1 MGRDLLRPQAG
12 VQEETLDKDERF
24 DVVLKRYDHLNDQ
37 LSKQE
42 VIRDQSLYR
51 RLARERSDLSEAVES
66 INSYRDIERRVRED
80 RDVVESGDDAEL
92 IELAEAELEELEERL
107 EELDERIKMLLIPKD
122 PDDSRNTLFEIR
134 AGTGGNEA
142 SLFAADLARMYR
154 LYAEGQD
161 WKVDVMSSNPTEI
174 GGYKEIIFL
183 ISGAGA
189 YGKLK
194 FESGVH
200 RVQRVPVTESGG
212 RIHTSAVSVAVLPEA
227 EEVDVTIAPK
237 DLRVDVFRSSGPG
250 GQSVNTTDSAVRIT
264 HIPTGMVVTCQDEKS
279 QHKNKAKAL
288 KVLRAR
294 LLEKAKSEQEEKI
307 AAARKT
313 MVGSGDRSAKI
324 RTYNFPQG
332 RVTDH
337 RINLTL
343 HRLDEILDGA
353 LEEIIEALSIAHREE
368 LLSEGIEYG
377 KGDEKGA

>member
-1 MGRDLLRPQAG
+1 
-12 VQEETLDKDERF
+12 VDKNERF
-24 DVVLKRYDHLNDQ
+24 DIVIKRYDHLAEE
-37 LSKQE
+37 LSKPE
-42 VIRDQSLYR
+42 VIRNQSLYR
-51 RLARERSDLSEAVES
+51 RLARERNDLSEAVEA
-66 INSYRDIERRVRED
+66 ITSYRELERRVRED
-80 RDVVESGDDAEL
+80 REVVESGDDAEL
-92 IELAEAELEELEERL
+92 VELAEAELEELEERL
-107 EELDERIKMLLIPKD
+107 EELGERIKALLIPKD
-122 PDDSRNTLFEIR
+122 PDDSRNTVFEIR

-142 SLFAADLARMYR
+142 SLFTADLARMYR
-154 LYAEGQD
+154 LYAEGQN
-161 WKVDVMSSNPTEI
+161 WKVDVLSSNPTEI

-183 ISGAGA
+183 ITGEGA

-194 FESGVH
+194 FERGVH

-212 RIHTSAVSVAVLPEA
+212 RIHTSAVSVAVMTEA

-237 DLRVDVFRSSGPG
+237 DLRIDVFRSSGPG

-279 QHKNKAKAL
+279 QHKNKAKAF

-307 AAARKT
+307 AAARRT
-313 MVGSGDRSAKI
+313 MIGSGDRSAKI

-343 HRLDEILDGA
+343 HRLDETLNGD
-353 LEEIIEALSIAHREE
+353 LEEIVEALSIAHREE

-377 KGDEKGA
+377 GESGPGHD